1 MTPMLFS
8 LGSNVTPRQHLRLGL
23 AALRQAFGRLECS
36 PVFEAEP
43 VGFNGTNFLNMAVK
57 AWTDWPIEEVL
68 AWIKEVEYAHGR
80 PVNAKKYA
88 PRTLDI
94 DLLTYGERVSNSPV
108 VMPRPDILKLAF
120 VLWPLAELVP
130 NEILPGSNQSYSEL
144 WQAFDKDQPLWPVP
158 FDEHAD

>member
-8 LGSNVTPRQHLRLGL
+8 LGSNVTPELHLRAGL
-23 AALRQAFGRLECS
+23 KALRDAFGDIQCS

-57 AWTDWPIEEVL
+57 AWTDWPVDTVL
-68 AWIKEVEYAHGR
+68 AWIKDVEFAHGR
-80 PVNAKKYA
+80 PENAKKYA

-94 DLLTYGERVSNSPV
+94 DLLTFGDRVCLEPTV
-108 VMPRPDILKLAF
+108 LPRPDILKLAF

-130 NEILPGSNQSYSEL
+130 DETLPGTQHSYKSL
-144 WQAFDKDQPLWPVP
+144 WQGFDKNQPLWKVP
-158 FDEHAD
+158 FEE